1 LHSSDHVK
9 RFLWLAIA
17 LGGCDFT
24 ARDGGGNGAD
34 GVDGVDGVDA
44 PTVVRSCKATGP
56 ADLRLCIDFEDPSLA
71 SLAVDGS
78 GQSHDAT
85 ATLIS
90 PMTRLATSGAEQAAQ
105 LGGQSSLRVAET
117 PDLDLASFTIEMWIK
132 PQALLPS
139 EVGLLDNYGQYTMQY
154 DHQGQLRCGLAGTNY
169 VNSDTSVGLGTWH
182 HVACRFDG
190 ARREMKVF
198 LDGDVSD
205 CETYATPASTTATAG
220 TVIGARLDQGLPI
233 PIFGHFIGGIDN
245 VRVYSGAIEEPRL
258 CAAAGRSGCDFSCPP
273 SDGSGKGHGH
283 QGGD

>member
-9 RFLWLAIA
+9 RFLWIAII
-17 LGGCDFT
+17 LGGCEFT
-24 ARDGGGNGAD
+24 ALDGGGTGDGDD
-34 GVDGVDGVDA
+34 GVDSPDA

-56 ADLRLCIDFEDPSLA
+56 ADLRLCIDFEDASLTSLA
-71 SLAVDGS
+71 LDGS
-78 GQSHDAT
+78 GQQHDAT
-85 ATLIS
+85 ATLIT
-90 PMTRLATSGAEQAAQ
+90 PMTRLVTSGSEQAAQ
-105 LGGQSSLRVAET
+105 LGGQSSLHVAET

-139 EVGLLDNYGQYTMQY
+139 EVGLVDNDGQYTMQY
-154 DHQGQLRCGLAGTNY
+154 DHEGQLRCGLAGSNY
-169 VNSDTSVGLGTWH
+169 VNSNSSVVPGTWH

-205 CETYATPASTTATAG
+205 CETYSTPASTTPDAG
-220 TVIGARLDQGLPI
+220 TVIGARFDQSAVI

-258 CAAAGRSGCDFSCPP
+258 CAAAGRGGCDFTCPP

-283 QGGD
+283 PGGD